1 MHLECN
7 FYHEINKFQLK
18 YKPFPVSLLSLII
31 YQSQIEVL
39 RSQAQG
45 IDELDKKSVMIKLSD
60 KGYQNADYINLN
72 IVMDVQGG
80 WKNFIKNDPEG
91 RWSFSHVDEVFPTVL
106 KFFRLRWSFF
116 LGISKTFLVVNS
128 SGTVVILD
136 K

>member
-72 IVMDVQGG
+72 IVMDVIYIQDKISMSIFFGVES
-80 WKNFIKNDPEG
+80 KIKSYRKLNN
-91 RWSFSHVDEVFPTVL
+91 R
-106 KFFRLRWSFF
+106 
-116 LGISKTFLVVNS
+116 
-128 SGTVVILD
+128 
-136 K
+136 